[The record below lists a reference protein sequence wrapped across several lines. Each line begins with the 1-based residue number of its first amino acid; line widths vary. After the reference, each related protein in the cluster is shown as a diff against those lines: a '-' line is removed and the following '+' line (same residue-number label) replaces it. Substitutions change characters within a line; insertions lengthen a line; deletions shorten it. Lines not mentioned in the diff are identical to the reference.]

1 MTVVQGGPFVKYAMK
16 IWYQKLLVGHDR
28 AISGSLLNLFSAGI
42 STLGAFIEILWI
54 IIVRL

>member
-1 MTVVQGGPFVKYAMK
+1 MTVVLGGPLVKYAMK
-16 IWYQKLLVGHDR
+16 WYQKLHIGQDR